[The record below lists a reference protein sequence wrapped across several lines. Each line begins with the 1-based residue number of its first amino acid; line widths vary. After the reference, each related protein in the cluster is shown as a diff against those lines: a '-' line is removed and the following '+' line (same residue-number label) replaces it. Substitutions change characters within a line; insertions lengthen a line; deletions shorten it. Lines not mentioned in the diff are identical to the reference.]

1 MLFLHKVHKAWQS
14 VSEPHSRR
22 DAETRREE
30 GEEKWVDNTPT
41 DELNLAGLFEAGEGG
56 DDSTERNGGGIGDEE
71 TAEFDCRIE
80 IESNCSRESAP
91 NAISESGMLCTSQGV
106 QHKTTKKRH
115 LSPASRLASY
125 QTQQA
130 QVAQQRSYTP
140 LTCTLTVPTSGLSA
154 PAEGHSGREGDVRTL
169 LERAEGH
176 SGREGDVRTLLERA
190 EGHSGREGDV
200 RALLERAE
208 GHSGREGDVRTLLE
222 RAEVDSGGKFS
233 ARRRTCLV
241 GLHTCGDLGGV
252 ALRLFLREP
261 QLTAVCVVGCCYH
274 LITEGGDAGW
284 KNNRELNKVVASS
297 WLF

>member
-14 VSEPHSRR
+14 VSQPHSRR

-115 LSPASRLASY
+115 LSPASRQAIY
-125 QTQQA
+125 QM
-130 QVAQQRSYTP
+130 QRSYTP

-154 PAEGHSGREGDVRTL
+154 PAEGHSGREGDVR
-169 LERAEGH
+169 A
-176 SGREGDVRTLLERA
+176 
-190 EGHSGREGDV
+190 
-200 RALLERAE
+200 
-208 GHSGREGDVRTLLE
+208 LLE

-297 WLF
+297 WLL